1 MAGSELRLEKIFEKY
16 LKTSVIATVNGVDYS
31 VSRVLS
37 TLDAAAIHKEVIEKG
52 FMDVNASTG
61 EHQHMTLEEFEDDV
75 ASLNVVKFFAHL
87 QDKVIAVMTVHI
99 GLERVVWVDISSV
112 NKIQRSIDENAP
124 ALYIGTVVIDPMYR
138 GVDRIG
144 TEMMRQ
150 AFKEYLS
157 NIYTEKYKPLIFFD
171 CVWKN
176 IPFVPG
182 FVQNALSDAG
192 GKSAELEVFEY
203 FVDSESVKYLA
214 FEPLTSQKRDKE
226 HGYFV
231 VGPKNLA

>member
-1 MAGSELRLEKIFEKY
+1 MADFDNQLAKVFEKY
-16 LKTSVIATVNGVDYS
+16 LKTSVIATINGVDYS

-52 FMDVNASTG
+52 FLDVNASTG

-75 ASLNVVKFFAHL
+75 VSRNVVKFFAHF

-99 GLERVVWVDISSV
+99 GLERVVWVDSSSV
-112 NKIQRSIDENAP
+112 NKIQRSVDENAP
-124 ALYIGTVVIDPMYR
+124 ALYIGTVVIDPLYR

-150 AFKEYLS
+150 AFKEFLS
-157 NIYTEKYKPLIFFD
+157 NIYTDKYKPLIFFD

-176 IPFVPG
+176 IPFVPS
-182 FVQNALSDAG
+182 FVQNALNDVG

-203 FVDSESVKYLA
+203 LVDSESIKYMA
-214 FEPLTSQKRDKE
+214 FDPLISQNRDKR
-226 HGYFV
+226 HSYFV
-231 VGPKNLA
+231 VGPKNLS